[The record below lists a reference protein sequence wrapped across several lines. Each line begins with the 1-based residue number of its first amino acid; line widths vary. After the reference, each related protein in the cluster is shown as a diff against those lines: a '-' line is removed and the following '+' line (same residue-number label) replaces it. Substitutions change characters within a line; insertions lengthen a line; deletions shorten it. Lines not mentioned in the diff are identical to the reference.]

1 MWQIVQLSL
10 VIKFM
15 QSGYA
20 LSVSAGSLILEKF
33 SHTSCEYFNQKAYNF
48 LVRVRDMEHKYKLI
62 DPKAII
68 FDP

>member
-1 MWQIVQLSL
+1 MWQIVQLSR
-10 VIKFM
+10 VIKFI

-20 LSVSAGSLILEKF
+20 LPVSTGSLILGKF
-33 SHTSCEYFNQKAYNF
+33 THTSYEYFNQKAYN
-48 LVRVRDMEHKYKLI
+48 LLDRVRDMEHKYKLI